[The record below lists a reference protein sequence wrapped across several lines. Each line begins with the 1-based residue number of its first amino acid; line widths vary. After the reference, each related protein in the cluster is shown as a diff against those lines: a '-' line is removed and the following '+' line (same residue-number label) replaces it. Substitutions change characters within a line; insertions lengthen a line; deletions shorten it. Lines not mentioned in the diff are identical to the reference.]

1 MKNDNRNLLDTK
13 SIVDQ
18 YVSLLEP
25 EGKYLRLKRVMDS
38 DPFLFRGLTEE
49 RETRFKRWLPSNTH
63 VYEAFVEYARE
74 LKYANRRNYYSA
86 RAIWERLR
94 WDTMVHDKF
103 GGDTKLSDVNMPF
116 VSWLSMAAEPDL
128 RGMFKKRIK
137 REDIA

>member
-116 VSWLSMAAEPDL
+116 VSWLSM
-128 RGMFKKRIK
+128 
-137 REDIA
+137 DIA

>member
-1 MKNDNRNLLDTK
+1 MKNDNRK
-13 SIVDQ
+13 
-18 YVSLLEP
+18 YVSLLES

-63 VYEAFVEYARE
+63 VYEAFVDYARE

-116 VSWLSMAAEPDL
+116 VSWLSMAAESDL
-128 RGMFKKRIK
+128 RGMFKKRLK
-137 REDIA
+137 REDIL